1 MMLHLC
7 GEAALVEFAI
17 ESRAVAD
24 LPRAAL
30 LRLALRASAFNTRAG
45 LTGRLALKDGRF
57 HQTLEGETDTILPL
71 AARILADPRHES
83 IRTIAFRALPARR
96 FAGWAVEGFDF
107 GDLDGALPDNLCF
120 LPERPA
126 RRRAGVVPSV
136 HGIGN
141 GTVSSA

>member
-30 LRLALRASAFNTRAG
+30 LRLAL
-45 LTGRLALKDGRF
+45 LALKDGRF